1 MFNRSGMTLVGLA
14 LTTLFASGCDLE
26 AQSRS
31 VDGSF
36 DRTVKVSGPVDL
48 DIQSRSG
55 RINIRVGEGDAVRV
69 VGRIRAYGSFS
80 AFSGVYTPEEQAS
93 SLASSP
99 PIEQSGNAITIG
111 DIHQPGLGSNVSISY
126 DVTVPANT
134 RLRSASRSGDQTID
148 LIRGPVV
155 ASSRSGSIHIREV
168 AGNVDVAT
176 RSGEVELRLPADGG
190 AVLDVETRSGAIDSN
205 VATQIARGHAHR
217 HVHGTVGG
225 GGRRVEI
232 HTRSGSVRI
241 R

>member
-1 MFNRSGMTLVGLA
+1 MTLVGLA
-14 LTTLFASGCDLE
+14 LTTLFASGCEIE

-36 DRTVKVSGPVDL
+36 DRTIKVSGPVDL

-55 RINIRVGEGDAVRV
+55 QINIRVGDGDAVRV

-93 SLASSP
+93 SLSSSP
-99 PIEQSGNAITIG
+99 PIEQSGNAISVG
-111 DIHQPGLGSNVSISY
+111 DIRQPGLGANVSVSY

-134 RLRSASRSGDQTID
+134 RLRSVSRSGDQSID
-148 LIRGPVV
+148 MVRGPVA
-155 ASSRSGSIHIREV
+155 ASSRSGNIHLREV
-168 AGNVDVAT
+168 GGDVEIET
-176 RSGEVELRLPADGG
+176 RSGEVDLRLPADGG
-190 AVLDVETRSGAIDSN
+190 AVLDVETRSGAIDSS
-205 VATQIARGHAHR
+205 VATRIDRGHARR
-217 HVHGTVGG
+217 HVRGTIGA